1 MRILHS
7 CKGCDE
13 STVVYQQEKETL
25 DDLAM
30 EIELA
35 DEDQPIMYVSKVG
48 LGHTYSEHI

>member
-1 MRILHS
+1 MRLLPS
-7 CKGCDE
+7 GKGCDE
-13 STVVYQQEKETL
+13 STVVHQQEKETL

-48 LGHTYSEHI
+48 LEHTWSDHI